1 MPSLWA
7 HKRKSTQK
15 TNFWFLSAKLYK
27 KIRLLKLLETEV
39 RKGNDLVSKEE
50 CVVSLR

>member
-1 MPSLWA
+1 M
-7 HKRKSTQK
+7 STYEKHSQPD
-15 TNFWFLSAKLYK
+15 FPIASAKLYRK
-27 KIRLLKLLETEV
+27 NYILKLLETEV